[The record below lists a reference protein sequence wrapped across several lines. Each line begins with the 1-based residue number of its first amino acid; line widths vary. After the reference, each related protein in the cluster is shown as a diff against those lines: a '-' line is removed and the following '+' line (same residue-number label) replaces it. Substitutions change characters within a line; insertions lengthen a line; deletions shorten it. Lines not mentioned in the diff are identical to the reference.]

1 MGGTVG
7 RRRIHEQ
14 EDWAPKELR
23 GNVGS
28 AKLARHEV
36 NMCRAPLCSSP
47 DFTVGQQAFVKAK
60 FFQTTRPS
68 HKLSKKFLGPF
79 EILAKASTHSFTLRL
94 PKTICSVHPIFHVSM
109 LEPTTPNEIPNCV
122 QSPPPPVDVQGD

>member
-1 MGGTVG
+1 MGGTVD

-23 GNVGS
+23 GYVGS

-47 DFTVGQQAFVKAK
+47 LVEKTA
-60 FFQTTRPS
+60 T
-68 HKLSKKFLGPF
+68 
-79 EILAKASTHSFTLRL
+79 ELRL
-94 PKTICSVHPIFHVSM
+94 GMKFNKEHQKEVHLLGQLQTAGP
-109 LEPTTPNEIPNCV
+109 
-122 QSPPPPVDVQGD
+122 D